1 MYCNI
6 SKLLT
11 FFAKGGFKCMPIST
25 VILYLQENRL
35 NFIKVLLFFIKVA
48 KIIEIGLIFP
58 AEKSDSN

>member
-1 MYCNI
+1 
-6 SKLLT
+6 
-11 FFAKGGFKCMPIST
+11 MPIST